1 MTSASAPGMTT
12 DTRSATRNWWELG
25 DFPDDYDTAGA
36 LGQLFKQAG
45 AVLALEG
52 QEVGAY
58 SFEKEGLCDAAI
70 QERFLEVLATF
81 SPTPLVEEVSH
92 RNVKRCWAVPGG
104 LVTANFYPTGET
116 ATLSLAAHTPALLER
131 LREEL
136 GGLLATKDPRGRVF
150 LISSGHGGY
159 GLKSVGFGGA
169 TLRTENYEAEIVET
183 FQMLVSDMRSS
194 SPRGRLVVLEGEPGT
209 GKTYLV
215 RGLLAEVPSAAFIFV
230 PQSMAADL
238 QAPQMVPLLIDLKD
252 DERFESVVLVIED
265 ADGCLV
271 PRAADNMSAISG
283 LLNLTAGMLGDLLDL
298 RVIAT
303 TNARRCD
310 MDPALL
316 RPGRLGFH
324 IKTEALSR
332 GRATEVYRHL
342 TGKPRA
348 TYDGGT
354 TLAAVYRAARE

>member
-1 MTSASAPGMTT
+1 MTT
-12 DTRSATRNWWELG
+12 TNWWELG
-25 DFPDDYDTAGA
+25 EFPDDYDTTSA
-36 LGQLFKQAG
+36 LAQLFQQAA
-45 AVLALEG
+45 AVLALNNQG
-52 QEVGAY
+52 VAAY
-58 SFEKEGLCDAAI
+58 SYDAEGLSDAGTPDRIAKA
-70 QERFLEVLATF
+70 LAPF
-81 SPTPLVEEVSH
+81 EPTLLVERANRHSI
-92 RNVKRCWAVPGG
+92 KRAWAVPGG
-104 LVTANFYPTGET
+104 LVVCSFFLTGET
-116 ATLSLAAHTPALLER
+116 AELNLMAHSRELLQR
-131 LREEL
+131 LRDEL

-150 LISSGHGGY
+150 LVSAMQGCY
-159 GLKSVGFGGA
+159 ELKSVGFGGA
-169 TLRTENYEAEIVET
+169 RLQTENYDPEIVET
-183 FQMLVSDMRSS
+183 FGMLVRDIRST

-215 RGLLAEVPSAAFIFV
+215 RGLLAEVPSAAFVFV
-230 PQSMAADL
+230 PQNMAADL

-298 RVIAT
+298 RVLAT

-324 IKTEALSR
+324 IKTEALTR
-332 GRATEVYRHL
+332 DRATAVYRRL
-342 TGKPRA
+342 TGNARA
-348 TYDGGT
+348 AYDGPT
-354 TLAAVYRAARE
+354 TLAAVYRAARG